1 MGKII
6 LVMVMD
12 VLLGDKFIIE
22 ISYLIWFLLLVVLV
36 MYNVKVKVRYF
47 FSLNRLVW
55 NNWEDFII
63 GLELVIDII
72 ELVYLIVLMIGVLL
86 IIGDYMGISISVNI
100 FGVV

>member
-72 ELVYLIVLMIGVLL
+72 ELVYLIVLMIGVLS

-100 FGVV
+100 LGVV